1 MLRDLLQYAYEVT
14 GIPLDKRD
22 QLLRLVNRA
31 ARELYDCADLPGSYG
46 EKVFTFDADSGT
58 EKLITLPWFIG
69 SIRAARLYEIGP
81 RIDLV
86 SVAEKYAPRSWQPPF
101 LEWRVY
107 HRSPLV
113 RTLTQAT
120 QLTFTISTAETTP
133 IEITVV
139 GQTTT
144 AARVNETVIIDVGAT
159 SVTTL
164 NQWSQ
169 DDPDGIVSLQ
179 KNRVTN
185 TDVVVTTT
193 VDGTE
198 VSKIPNRAFEAR
210 NIVIQI
216 SDDLSSYSTIDNS
229 VEILYKKVWI
239 PFYYDTDVFCAP
251 ELEDAIVWKLREH
264 WYSVKAA
271 DAQNELMAAAAMAA
285 KAKCDALMQAT
296 IATIESERKRRV
308 VAAPSALTGAA
319 INYAKLY

>member
-46 EKVFTFDADSGT
+46 EKVFTFDEESGT
-58 EKLITLPWFIG
+58 EKLITLPWFVS

-81 RIDLV
+81 RIDMV
-86 SVAEKYAPRSWQPPF
+86 SVGEKYIPRSWQPPF
-101 LEWRVY
+101 LEWRIY
-107 HRSPLV
+107 HRSPLAH
-113 RTLTQAT
+113 TLAQAT
-120 QLTFTISTAETTP
+120 QLTFTIDTAETTP

-139 GQTTT
+139 GQTTI
-144 AARVNETVIIDVGAT
+144 AARINETVIIDVGE
-159 SVTTL
+159 TTITTV

-169 DDPDGIVSLQ
+169 DDPDGIISIQ

-185 TDVVVTTT
+185 SDVVVTTT
-193 VDGTE
+193 VDGLE
-198 VSKIPNRAFEAR
+198 ISKIMNRAQEAR

-229 VEILYKKVWI
+229 VEILYKKVWV

-264 WYSVKAA
+264 WYSVKAT
-271 DAQNELMAAAAMAA
+271 DSVNELMAAAAIAA
-285 KAKCDALMQAT
+285 KAKCDSILKST
-296 IATIESERKRRV
+296 IATIESERKSRV
-308 VAAPSALTGAA
+308 VAAPSALTNAA
-319 INYAKLY
+319 VNYAKLY

>member
-1 MLRDLLQYAYEVT
+1 MLCDLLQYANEVT

-22 QLLRLVNRA
+22 QLLRLINRA

-46 EKVFTFDADSGT
+46 EKVFTFDLDSGT
-58 EKLITLPWFIG
+58 EKLITLPWFVG

-86 SVAEKYAPRSWQPPF
+86 SISEKYAPRSWQPPF

-113 RTLTQAT
+113 RTLAQAT
-120 QLTFTISTAETTP
+120 QLTFTISEAETTP

-144 AARVNETVIIDVGAT
+144 AARVNETVIIDVGET
-159 SVTTL
+159 TVTTD

-169 DDPDGIVSLQ
+169 DDPDGIVSIQ
-179 KNRVTN
+179 KNRVTES
-185 TDVVVTTT
+185 DVVVTTT
-193 VDGTE
+193 VDDAE
-198 VSKIPNRAFEAR
+198 VSKIMNRASEAR

-229 VEILYKKVWI
+229 VELLYKKVWI
-239 PFYYDTDVFCAP
+239 PFYYDTDVFCAL
-251 ELEDAIVWKLREH
+251 ELEDGIIWKLREH

-271 DAQNELMAAAAMAA
+271 DSQNELMAAAAIAA
-285 KAKCDALMQAT
+285 KAKCDYLMQAT
-296 IATIESERKRRV
+296 ISTIESERKRRV
-308 VAAPSALTGAA
+308 VSAPSALTDAA
-319 INYAKLY
+319 VAYAKFH